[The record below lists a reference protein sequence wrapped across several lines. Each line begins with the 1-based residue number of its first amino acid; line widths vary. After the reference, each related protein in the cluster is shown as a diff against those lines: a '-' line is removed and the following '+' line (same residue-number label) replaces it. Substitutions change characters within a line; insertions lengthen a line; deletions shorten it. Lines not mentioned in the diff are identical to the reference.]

1 MLDDDKILLPFEAP
15 LHELKRRIDEMAANA
30 KDSPELKLLLEPMQ
44 EQYGQIERQLY
55 ENLKPWQI
63 VLVARH
69 PGRPQT
75 RDYTS
80 LIFDSF
86 EELHGDR
93 MFGDDLAIV
102 SGLGVIGPHRVMLIG
117 QHRGRDVKERHLSNA
132 GCVHPE
138 GYRKALRKM
147 RLAEKFGI
155 PVVTFIDTK
164 GAYPGIGAEE
174 RGVAIAIAEN
184 MMEMSRL
191 RVPVLCVVIG
201 EGGSGGALGL
211 GVGDRILMLRY
222 SYYSVISPEGCASI
236 LWRDGNMKEK
246 AAEELCLTSKDLHE
260 FKLIDEIVPEPMGGA
275 HRDLKAMGEMLRAA
289 IIRNLDELRGVS
301 VETLLAERYDKFRR
315 YGRYLEG
322 VNPAELLP
330 LKDEKKKSRRGAAPR
345 DVESEMGLDDESV
358 AEALEEGEGEF
369 ADDDE
374 VADESEEVKE
384 NETGEV
390 TTEPDEAEKR

>member
-1 MLDDDKILLPFEAP
+1 MDDDSRTLLPFEAP
-15 LHELKRRIDEMAANA
+15 LRELKKRIDEMAANA
-30 KDSPELKLLLEPMQ
+30 KDAPDLRALLEPMRQ
-44 EQYGQIERQLY
+44 QYGQIERQLY
-55 ENLKPWQI
+55 ENLKAWQI

-80 LIFDSF
+80 LLFDSF

-93 MFGDDLAIV
+93 MYGDDLAIV
-102 SGLGVIGPHRVMLIG
+102 TGLGVIGGRRVMLIG
-117 QHRGRDVKERHLSNA
+117 QHRGRDVRERHLSNA

-147 RLAEKFGI
+147 RLAEKFGL

-184 MMEMSRL
+184 MREMSRL
-191 RVPVLCVVIG
+191 RVPVVCVVIG

-246 AAEELCLTSKDLHE
+246 AAQELRLTSRDLYD
-260 FKLIDEIVPEPMGGA
+260 FRLIDEVVPEPMGGA
-275 HRDLKAMGEMLRAA
+275 HRDLKRMAELLREA
-289 IIRNLDELRGVS
+289 IIRNLDELSGKSPEELV
-301 VETLLAERYDKFRR
+301 AGRYEKFRA
-315 YGRYLEG
+315 YGRFLEG
-322 VNPAELLP
+322 VDPKTLIPARGDAEEAEE
-330 LKDEKKKSRRGAAPR
+330 EKQPEPEA
-345 DVESEMGLDDESV
+345 V
-358 AEALEEGEGEF
+358 AEEEP
-369 ADDDE
+369 
-374 VADESEEVKE
+374 VA
-384 NETGEV
+384 
-390 TTEPDEAEKR
+390 

>member
-1 MLDDDKILLPFEAP
+1 MADDDKTLLPFEAP
-15 LHELKRRIDEMAANA
+15 LNELKRRIDEMALNA
-30 KDSPELKLLLEPMQ
+30 KDSPDLSILLEPMQ
-44 EQYGQIERQLY
+44 AQYAQIERQLY
-55 ENLKPWQI
+55 ENLKAWQI

-93 MFGDDLAIV
+93 MYGDDLAIV
-102 SGLGVIGPHRVMLIG
+102 SGLGVIGGHRVMLVG
-117 QHRGRDVKERHLSNA
+117 QHRGRDVNERHLSNA

-147 RLAEKFGI
+147 KLAEKFGL

-191 RVPVLCVVIG
+191 RVPVVCVVIG

-246 AAEELCLTSKDLHE
+246 AAEQLRLTSKDLYD
-260 FKLIDEIVPEPMGGA
+260 FKLIDEVVPEPMGGA
-275 HRDLKAMGEMLRAA
+275 HRDLRKMGDMLREA
-289 IIRNLDELRGVS
+289 IVRNLDDLVGTPANELVKN
-301 VETLLAERYDKFRR
+301 RYEKFRR
-315 YGRYLEG
+315 FGRYLEG
-322 VNPAELLP
+322 VDPASILP
-330 LKDEKKKSRRGAAPR
+330 KAEAKTVA
-345 DVESEMGLDDESV
+345 DVE
-358 AEALEEGEGEF
+358 AEADAE
-369 ADDDE
+369 ADA
-374 VADESEEVKE
+374 VTATADEPAVLLE
-384 NETGEV
+384 
-390 TTEPDEAEKR
+390 D

>member
-1 MLDDDKILLPFEAP
+1 MSDEDRMLLPFEAP
-15 LHELKRRIDEMAANA
+15 LNELKHRIDEMTANA
-30 KDSPELKLLLEPMQ
+30 KDSPELKVLLEPMR
-44 EQYGQIERQLY
+44 EQYSQIERQLY
-55 ENLKPWQI
+55 ENLKAWQI

-102 SGLGVIGPHRVMLIG
+102 SGLGVIGQHRVMLIG
-117 QHRGRDVKERHLSNA
+117 QHRGRDVNERHLSNA

-147 RLAEKFGI
+147 KLAEKFGL

-184 MMEMSRL
+184 LMEMSRL
-191 RVPVLCVVIG
+191 RVPVVCIVIG

-211 GVGDRILMLRY
+211 GVGDRIMMLRY

-246 AAEELCLTSKDLHE
+246 AAEELRLTSRDLLE
-260 FKLIDEIVPEPMGGA
+260 FGLIDEVVPEPMGGA
-275 HRDLKAMGEMLRAA
+275 HRDLRAMGDMLREA
-289 IIRNLDELRGVS
+289 IIRNLDALSTRSADDLVS
-301 VETLLAERYDKFRR
+301 SRYDKFRK
-315 YGRYLEG
+315 YGRFLEG
-322 VNPAELLP
+322 VDPKELLP
-330 LKDEKKKSRRGAAPR
+330 QSKEEPKKSA
-345 DVESEMGLDDESV
+345 VEEPGEEESQ
-358 AEALEEGEGEF
+358 
-369 ADDDE
+369 
-374 VADESEEVKE
+374 E
-384 NETGEV
+384 NGTI
-390 TTEPDEAEKR
+390 

>member
-1 MLDDDKILLPFEAP
+1 MSDDDRTLLPFEAP
-15 LHELKRRIDEMAANA
+15 LLELKRRIDEMAANA
-30 KDSPELKLLLEPMQ
+30 KDSPDLKVLLEPMR
-44 EQYGQIERQLY
+44 EQYVQIERQLY
-55 ENLKPWQI
+55 ENLKAWQI
-63 VLVARH
+63 VQVARH

-93 MFGDDLAIV
+93 MYGDDLAIV
-102 SGLGVIGPHRVMLIG
+102 SGLGVIGGHRVMLIG
-117 QHRGRDVKERHLSNA
+117 QHRGRDVNERHLSNA

-147 RLAEKFGI
+147 KLAEKFGL

-184 MMEMSRL
+184 LREMSRL
-191 RVPVLCVVIG
+191 RVPVVCVIIG

-222 SYYSVISPEGCASI
+222 AYYSVISPEGCASI

-246 AAEELCLTSKDLHE
+246 AAEELRLTSKELLE
-260 FKLIDEIVPEPMGGA
+260 FELIDEVVPEPMGGA
-275 HRDLKAMGEMLRAA
+275 HRDLRKMGDMLRSA
-289 IIRNLDELRGVS
+289 IVRNLEELGSKTADQLVDG
-301 VETLLAERYDKFRR
+301 RYEKFRR
-315 YGRYLEG
+315 YGRFLDG
-322 VNPAELLP
+322 VDPKELLP
-330 LKDEKKKSRRGAAPR
+330 KNEKP
-345 DVESEMGLDDESV
+345 
-358 AEALEEGEGEF
+358 ALED
-369 ADDDE
+369 ADSAE
-374 VADESEEVKE
+374 L
-384 NETGEV
+384 
-390 TTEPDEAEKR
+390 EAEIAAETEGDQAAARAAHDA

>member
-1 MLDDDKILLPFEAP
+1 MLDDDKMLLPFEAP

-30 KDSPELKLLLEPMQ
+30 KDSPELKVLLEPMQ

-55 ENLKPWQI
+55 ENLKAWQI

-147 RLAEKFGI
+147 KLAEKFGI

-191 RVPVLCVVIG
+191 RVPVLCIVIG

-289 IIRNLDELRGVS
+289 IIRNLDELGGVP

-330 LKDEKKKSRRGAAPR
+330 KKDEKKKSRRNAVVRAI
-345 DVESEMGLDDESV
+345 ESEMGLDDESV
-358 AEALEEGEGEF
+358 AEALEE
-369 ADDDE
+369 DDDSE
-374 VADESEEVKE
+374 VEEDVRELEPESVNNDVKLE
-384 NETGEV
+384 NG
-390 TTEPDEAEKR
+390 DKGAENDQ

>member
-1 MLDDDKILLPFEAP
+1 MNDDDRMLLPFEAP
-15 LHELKRRIDEMAANA
+15 LNELKRRIEEMTANA
-30 KDSPELKLLLEPMQ
+30 KDSPELAGLLEPMR
-44 EQYGQIERQLY
+44 EQYAQVERQLY
-55 ENLKPWQI
+55 ENLKAWQV

-93 MFGDDLAIV
+93 MYGDDLAIV

-147 RLAEKFGI
+147 KLAEKFGLPI
-155 PVVTFIDTK
+155 VTFIDTK

-184 MMEMSRL
+184 MREMSRL
-191 RVPVLCVVIG
+191 RVPVVCVVIG

-236 LWRDGNMKEK
+236 LWRDGNMKEE
-246 AAEELCLTSKDLHE
+246 AAEELKLTSRELLD
-260 FKLIDEIVPEPMGGA
+260 FGLIDEVVPEPMGGA
-275 HRDLKAMGEMLRAA
+275 HRDLRAMGDMLREA
-289 IIRNLDELRGVS
+289 IIRNLDA
-301 VETLLAERYDKFRR
+301 LAGKEPESLIESRYEKFRR
-315 YGRYLEG
+315 YGRFLEG
-322 VNPAELLP
+322 VNPQELLP
-330 LKDEKKKSRRGAAPR
+330 EEEDEP
-345 DVESEMGLDDESV
+345 VETDLDEDGDSDSFDYDDE
-358 AEALEEGEGEF
+358 
-369 ADDDE
+369 
-374 VADESEEVKE
+374 
-384 NETGEV
+384 
-390 TTEPDEAEKR
+390 

>member
-1 MLDDDKILLPFEAP
+1 MADDDKTLLPFEAP
-15 LHELKRRIDEMAANA
+15 LNELKRRIDEMALNA
-30 KDSPELKLLLEPMQ
+30 KDSPDLSILLEPMKA
-44 EQYGQIERQLY
+44 QYAQIERQLY
-55 ENLKPWQI
+55 ENLKAWQI

-93 MFGDDLAIV
+93 MYGDDLAIV
-102 SGLGVIGPHRVMLIG
+102 SGLGVIGGHRVMLIG
-117 QHRGRDVKERHLSNA
+117 QHRGRDVNERHLSNA

-147 RLAEKFGI
+147 KLAEKFGL

-191 RVPVLCVVIG
+191 RVPVVCVVIG

-246 AAEELCLTSKDLHE
+246 AAEQLRLTSKDLYD
-260 FKLIDEIVPEPMGGA
+260 FQLIDEVVPEPMGGA
-275 HRDLKAMGEMLRAA
+275 HRDLRKMGDMLRAA
-289 IIRNLDELRGVS
+289 ILRNLEDLVGTPPDELGKN
-301 VETLLAERYDKFRR
+301 RYEKFRR
-315 YGRYLEG
+315 FGRFLEG
-322 VNPAELLP
+322 VDPASLMPKPEAETVA
-330 LKDEKKKSRRGAAPR
+330 K
-345 DVESEMGLDDESV
+345 VE
-358 AEALEEGEGEF
+358 AEADEEDAASTVRPDEPVLLEE
-369 ADDDE
+369 
-374 VADESEEVKE
+374 
-384 NETGEV
+384 
-390 TTEPDEAEKR
+390 

>member
-1 MLDDDKILLPFEAP
+1 MSDEDKALLPFEAP
-15 LHELKRRIDEMAANA
+15 LRELKKRIDEMAANA
-30 KDSPELKLLLEPMQ
+30 KDAPDLQALLEPMRQ
-44 EQYGQIERQLY
+44 QYAMIEKQLY
-55 ENLKPWQI
+55 ENLKAWQI

-80 LIFDSF
+80 LLFDSF

-93 MFGDDLAIV
+93 MYGDDLAIV
-102 SGLGVIGPHRVMLIG
+102 TGLGVIGGRRVMLVG
-117 QHRGRDVKERHLSNA
+117 QHRGRDVRERHLSNA

-147 RLAEKFGI
+147 KLAEKFGI

-184 MMEMSRL
+184 MREMSRL
-191 RVPVLCVVIG
+191 RVPVICVVIG
-201 EGGSGGALGL
+201 EGGSGGALGI

-246 AAEELCLTSKDLHE
+246 AAQELRLTSRDL
-260 FKLIDEIVPEPMGGA
+260 FDFGLIDEVVPEPMGGA
-275 HRDLKAMGEMLRAA
+275 HRDLKRMADLLRES
-289 IIRNLDELRGVS
+289 IVRNLDELSGKS
-301 VETLLAERYDKFRR
+301 PDELAAGRYAKFRA
-315 YGRYLEG
+315 YGRFLEG
-322 VNPAELLP
+322 VDPASLVPVREG
-330 LKDEKKKSRRGAAPR
+330 EKK
-345 DVESEMGLDDESV
+345 
-358 AEALEEGEGEF
+358 EEGEAG
-369 ADDDE
+369 AG
-374 VADESEEVKE
+374 V
-384 NETGEV
+384 
-390 TTEPDEAEKR
+390 EAEVPVVEEEPVA

>member
-1 MLDDDKILLPFEAP
+1 MNDEDRTLLPFEAP
-15 LHELKRRIDEMAANA
+15 LNELKRRIDEMTLNA
-30 KDSPELKLLLEPMQ
+30 KDSPELRVLLEPMR
-44 EQYGQIERQLY
+44 EQYAQIERQLY
-55 ENLKPWQI
+55 ENLKAWQI

-102 SGLGVIGPHRVMLIG
+102 AGLGVIGPHRVMLVG
-117 QHRGRDVKERHLSNA
+117 QHRGRDVNERHLSNA

-147 RLAEKFGI
+147 KLAEKFGL

-184 MMEMSRL
+184 LKEMSRL
-191 RVPVLCVVIG
+191 AVPVVCVIIG

-222 SYYSVISPEGCASI
+222 AYYSVISPEGCASI

-246 AAEELCLTSKDLHE
+246 AAEELCLTSRDLLE
-260 FKLIDEIVPEPMGGA
+260 FGLIDEVVAEPMGGA
-275 HRDLKAMGEMLRAA
+275 HRDLRAMGDLLRDA
-289 IIRNLDELRGVS
+289 IIRNLDALRGVRP
-301 VETLLAERYDKFRR
+301 ETLVGERYEKFRR
-315 YGRYLEG
+315 YGRFLEG
-322 VNPAELLP
+322 VNPSELLMP
-330 LKDEKKKSRRGAAPR
+330 NPEKAGAVSPAEAPDETSTEASDRQSSEGQSDPADDVAA
-345 DVESEMGLDDESV
+345 EMAEMSEMPGGLDG
-358 AEALEEGEGEF
+358 EA
-369 ADDDE
+369 D
-374 VADESEEVKE
+374 
-384 NETGEV
+384 
-390 TTEPDEAEKR
+390 KRCL

>member
-1 MLDDDKILLPFEAP
+1 MNDHDRMLLPFEAP
-15 LHELKRRIDEMAANA
+15 LNELKRRIEEMTANA
-30 KDSPELKLLLEPMQ
+30 KDSPELSVLLEPMR
-44 EQYGQIERQLY
+44 EQYAQVERQLY
-55 ENLKPWQI
+55 ENLKAWQV

-93 MFGDDLAIV
+93 MYGDDLAIV
-102 SGLGVIGPHRVMLIG
+102 SGLGVIGHHRVMLIG
-117 QHRGRDVKERHLSNA
+117 QHRGRDVNERHLSNA

-138 GYRKALRKM
+138 GYRKSLRKM
-147 RLAEKFGI
+147 KLAEKFGL

-184 MMEMSRL
+184 MREMSRL
-191 RVPVLCVVIG
+191 RVPVVCVVIG

-236 LWRDGNMKEK
+236 LWRDGNMKEE
-246 AAEELCLTSKDLHE
+246 AAEELRLTSRELLE
-260 FKLIDEIVPEPMGGA
+260 FGLIDEVVPEPMGGA
-275 HRDLKAMGEMLRAA
+275 HRDLRAMGDMLREA
-289 IIRNLDELRGVS
+289 IIQNLDALCGEDPDSLI
-301 VETLLAERYDKFRR
+301 AKRYEKFRR
-315 YGRYLEG
+315 YGRFLEG
-322 VNPAELLP
+322 VEPKELLP
-330 LKDEKKKSRRGAAPR
+330 KPEP
-345 DVESEMGLDDESV
+345 ESAS
-358 AEALEEGEGEF
+358 EE
-369 ADDDE
+369 
-374 VADESEEVKE
+374 ADELD
-384 NETGEV
+384 G
-390 TTEPDEAEKR
+390 TESGGGHDKR

>member
-1 MLDDDKILLPFEAP
+1 MSDDERLLLPFEAP
-15 LHELKRRIDEMAANA
+15 LQELKKRIDEMTANS
-30 KDSPELKLLLEPMQ
+30 KDSPDLSVLLAPMRD
-44 EQYGQIERQLY
+44 QYAQIERQLY
-55 ENLKPWQI
+55 ENLKAWQI

-93 MFGDDLAIV
+93 MYGDDLAIV
-102 SGLGVIGPHRVMLIG
+102 SGLGEIGGHRVMLIG
-117 QHRGRDVKERHLSNA
+117 QHRGRDVNERHLSNA

-147 RLAEKFGI
+147 KLAEKFGL

-184 MMEMSRL
+184 LREMSRL
-191 RVPVLCVVIG
+191 RVPVVCVVIG

-222 SYYSVISPEGCASI
+222 AYYSVISPEGCASI

-246 AAEELCLTSKDLHE
+246 AAEELRLTSKELLE
-260 FKLIDEIVPEPMGGA
+260 YGLIDEVVPEPMGGA
-275 HRDLKAMGEMLRAA
+275 HRDLRKMGDMLRGA
-289 IIRNLDELRGVS
+289 IVRNLEELRGKTGD
-301 VETLLAERYDKFRR
+301 ELLAERYDKFRR
-315 YGRYLEG
+315 YGRFLEG
-322 VNPAELLP
+322 VDPRELLP
-330 LKDEKKKSRRGAAPR
+330 KAPEEKAAGR
-345 DVESEMGLDDESV
+345 QVVEES
-358 AEALEEGEGEF
+358 G
-369 ADDDE
+369 
-374 VADESEEVKE
+374 
-384 NETGEV
+384 
-390 TTEPDEAEKR
+390 EAEEPGDAVVAAAVVDSAQ

>member
-1 MLDDDKILLPFEAP
+1 MADDEKTLLPFEAP
-15 LHELKRRIDEMAANA
+15 LRELKRRIDEMAVNF
-30 KDSPELKLLLEPMQ
+30 KDSPDLEALLRPMR
-44 EQYGQIERQLY
+44 EQYVRIERQLY
-55 ENLKPWQI
+55 ENLKAWQI

-80 LIFDSF
+80 LLFDSF

-93 MFGDDLAIV
+93 AFGDDLAIV
-102 SGLGVIGPHRVMLIG
+102 SGLGTIGGHRVMLIG
-117 QHRGRDVKERHLSNA
+117 QHRGRDVNERHLCNA

-138 GYRKALRKM
+138 GYRKAFRKM
-147 RLAEKFGI
+147 KLAEKFGL

-184 MMEMSRL
+184 MREMSRL
-191 RVPVLCVVIG
+191 RVPVVCVIIG

-246 AAEELCLTSKDLHE
+246 AAEELRLTSRELLE
-260 FKLIDEIVPEPMGGA
+260 FDLIDEVVPEPMGGA
-275 HRDLKAMGEMLRAA
+275 HRDLRKMGDMLRDA
-289 IIRNLDELRGVS
+289 IVRNLDELKGKTPD
-301 VETLLAERYDKFRR
+301 ELTAGRYAKFRQ
-315 YGRYLEG
+315 YGRFLEG
-322 VNPAELLP
+322 M
-330 LKDEKKKSRRGAAPR
+330 DPR
-345 DVESEMGLDDESV
+345 DLIPGKNAGKGDGSD
-358 AEALEEGEGEF
+358 AEKQDAGGTG
-369 ADDDE
+369 DPGP
-374 VADESEEVKE
+374 DESE
-384 NETGEV
+384 TTV
-390 TTEPDEAEKR
+390 TV

>member
-1 MLDDDKILLPFEAP
+1 MSDEDRALLPFEAP
-15 LHELKRRIDEMAANA
+15 LRELKKRIDEMAANA
-30 KDSPELKLLLEPMQ
+30 KDAPELQALLEPMRQ
-44 EQYGQIERQLY
+44 QYAMIEKQLY
-55 ENLKPWQI
+55 ENLKAWQT

-80 LIFDSF
+80 LLFDSF

-93 MFGDDLAIV
+93 MYGDDLAV
-102 SGLGVIGPHRVMLIG
+102 VTGLGVIGGRRVMLVG
-117 QHRGRDVKERHLSNA
+117 QHRGRDVRERHLSNA

-147 RLAEKFGI
+147 KLAEKFGI

-184 MMEMSRL
+184 MREMSRL
-191 RVPVLCVVIG
+191 RVPVVCVVIG
-201 EGGSGGALGL
+201 EGGSGGALGI

-246 AAEELCLTSKDLHE
+246 AAQELRLTSRDLLD
-260 FKLIDEIVPEPMGGA
+260 FGLIDEVVPEPMGGA
-275 HRDLKAMGEMLRAA
+275 HRDLKRMADMLREA
-289 IIRNLDELRGVS
+289 IVRNLDALSGKSPDELAAG
-301 VETLLAERYDKFRR
+301 RYAKFRA
-315 YGRYLEG
+315 YGRFLEG
-322 VNPAELLP
+322 VDPAELVP
-330 LKDEKKKSRRGAAPR
+330 ARAGEKK
-345 DVESEMGLDDESV
+345 
-358 AEALEEGEGEF
+358 EEGDKQAAAAELPAE
-369 ADDDE
+369 E
-374 VADESEEVKE
+374 EPVA
-384 NETGEV
+384 
-390 TTEPDEAEKR
+390 

>member
-1 MLDDDKILLPFEAP
+1 MSDNEKVLLPFEAP
-15 LHELKRRIDEMAANA
+15 LRELKRRIDEMTANA
-30 KDSPELKLLLEPMQ
+30 KDSPDLTILLDPMR
-44 EQYGQIERQLY
+44 EQYDQIERQLY
-55 ENLKPWQI
+55 ENLKAWQI
-63 VLVARH
+63 VQVARH

-93 MFGDDLAIV
+93 MYGDDLAIV
-102 SGLGVIGPHRVMLIG
+102 TGLGVVGGRRVMLIG

-174 RGVAIAIAEN
+174 RGVAVAIAEN
-184 MMEMSRL
+184 LMEMSRL
-191 RVPVLCVVIG
+191 RVPVVCVVIG

-222 SYYSVISPEGCASI
+222 AYYSVISPEGCASI
-236 LWRDGNMKEK
+236 LWRDGNMKER
-246 AAEELCLTSKDLHE
+246 AAEELRLTSKDLLD
-260 FKLIDEIVPEPMGGA
+260 FNLIDEVVPEPMGGA
-275 HRDLKAMGEMLRAA
+275 HRDLRKMGDLLRDA
-289 IIRNLDELRGVS
+289 IVRNLDELEKTPPDVL
-301 VETLLAERYDKFRR
+301 VANRYEKFRR
-315 YGRYLEG
+315 YGRFLEG
-322 VNPAELLP
+322 MDPRELLGCD
-330 LKDEKKKSRRGAAPR
+330 KDGDAESDGETMVGDGDSRVLDDVGAPSAAAP
-345 DVESEMGLDDESV
+345 
-358 AEALEEGEGEF
+358 
-369 ADDDE
+369 
-374 VADESEEVKE
+374 E
-384 NETGEV
+384 NVIG
-390 TTEPDEAEKR
+390 

>member
-1 MLDDDKILLPFEAP
+1 MADDDKTLLPFEAP
-15 LHELKRRIDEMAANA
+15 LSELKRRIDEMALNA
-30 KDSPELKLLLEPMQ
+30 KDSPDLSILLEPMK
-44 EQYGQIERQLY
+44 EQYAQIERQLY
-55 ENLKPWQI
+55 ENLKAWQI

-93 MFGDDLAIV
+93 MYGDDLAIV
-102 SGLGVIGPHRVMLIG
+102 SGLGVIGGHRVMLIG
-117 QHRGRDVKERHLSNA
+117 QHRGRDVNERHLSNA

-147 RLAEKFGI
+147 KLAEKFGL

-191 RVPVLCVVIG
+191 RVPVVCVVIG

-246 AAEELCLTSKDLHE
+246 AAEQLRLTSKDLYD
-260 FKLIDEIVPEPMGGA
+260 FQLIDEVVPEPMGGA
-275 HRDLKAMGEMLRAA
+275 HRDLRKMGDMLRKA
-289 IIRNLDELRGVS
+289 ILRNLDD
-301 VETLLAERYDKFRR
+301 LAGTPADDLVKNRYEKFRR
-315 YGRYLEG
+315 FGRFLEG
-322 VNPAELLP
+322 VDPASILP
-330 LKDEKKKSRRGAAPR
+330 KPEAETVAA
-345 DVESEMGLDDESV
+345 VE
-358 AEALEEGEGEF
+358 AEADAEED
-369 ADDDE
+369 A
-374 VADESEEVKE
+374 A
-384 NETGEV
+384 TA
-390 TTEPDEAEKR
+390 TTDASAVLMED

>member
-1 MLDDDKILLPFEAP
+1 MSDEDKALLPFEAP
-15 LHELKRRIDEMAANA
+15 LRDLKRRIDEMAANA
-30 KDSPELKLLLEPMQ
+30 KDAPDLRVLLEPMRQ
-44 EQYGQIERQLY
+44 QYVQIERQLY
-55 ENLKPWQI
+55 ENLKAWQI

-80 LIFDSF
+80 LVFDSF

-93 MFGDDLAIV
+93 MYGDDLAIV
-102 SGLGVIGPHRVMLIG
+102 SGLGVVGGRRVMLIG
-117 QHRGRDVKERHLSNA
+117 QHRGRDVNERHLCNA

-147 RLAEKFGI
+147 KLAEKFGI

-184 MMEMSRL
+184 MREMSRL
-191 RVPVLCVVIG
+191 RVPVVCIVIG

-222 SYYSVISPEGCASI
+222 AYYSVISPEGCASI

-246 AAEELCLTSKDLHE
+246 AAEELRLTSKDLLE
-260 FKLIDEIVPEPMGGA
+260 FGLIDEVVMEPMGGA
-275 HRDLKAMGEMLRAA
+275 HRDLRKMGDLLREA
-289 IIRNLDELRGVS
+289 IVANLDALCGRPIDA
-301 VETLLAERYDKFRR
+301 LLAERYDKFRR
-315 YGRYLEG
+315 YGEFLEG
-322 VNPAELLP
+322 VDPRDLLPKKEEPPKKAEAAAAEEDSVAAESPESAAEL
-330 LKDEKKKSRRGAAPR
+330 
-345 DVESEMGLDDESV
+345 
-358 AEALEEGEGEF
+358 AEAE
-369 ADDDE
+369 
-374 VADESEEVKE
+374 
-384 NETGEV
+384 
-390 TTEPDEAEKR
+390 

>member
-1 MLDDDKILLPFEAP
+1 MNDEDKTLLPFEAP
-15 LHELKRRIDEMAANA
+15 LRELKKRIDEMASNA
-30 KDSPELKLLLEPMQ
+30 KDAPELRALLEPMR
-44 EQYGQIERQLY
+44 EQYSQIEKQLY
-55 ENLKPWQI
+55 ENLKAWQI

-69 PGRPQT
+69 PGRLQT

-80 LIFDSF
+80 LLFDSF

-93 MFGDDLAIV
+93 MYGDDLAV
-102 SGLGVIGPHRVMLIG
+102 VTGLGEIGGRRVMLVG
-117 QHRGRDVKERHLSNA
+117 QHRGRDVRERHLSNA

-147 RLAEKFGI
+147 KLAEKFGI

-184 MMEMSRL
+184 MREMSRL
-191 RVPVLCVVIG
+191 RVPVVCVVIG

-246 AAEELCLTSKDLHE
+246 AAQELRLTSRDLHS
-260 FKLIDEIVPEPMGGA
+260 FGLVDEVVPEPLGGA
-275 HRDLKAMGEMLRAA
+275 HRDLRKMAELLRGA
-289 IIRNLDELRGVS
+289 IIRNLDELSGQSADELVAGRQ
-301 VETLLAERYDKFRR
+301 AKFRA
-315 YGRYLEG
+315 YGRFLEG
-322 VNPAELLP
+322 IDPKTLIP
-330 LKDEKKKSRRGAAPR
+330 SKKEKSGEQP
-345 DVESEMGLDDESV
+345 ESEN
-358 AEALEEGEGEF
+358 A
-369 ADDDE
+369 
-374 VADESEEVKE
+374 ESEPPVEE
-384 NETGEV
+384 
-390 TTEPDEAEKR
+390 EPVA

>member
-1 MLDDDKILLPFEAP
+1 MSSDNDKVLLPFEAP
-15 LHELKRRIDEMAANA
+15 LRELKRRIDEMAANA
-30 KDSPELKLLLEPMQ
+30 KDSPDLKVLLEPMK
-44 EQYGQIERQLY
+44 EQYVQIERQLY
-55 ENLKPWQI
+55 ENLKAWQI

-102 SGLGVIGPHRVMLIG
+102 TGLGVLGGHRVMLVG

-147 RLAEKFGI
+147 KLAEKFGI

-174 RGVAIAIAEN
+174 RGVAVAIAEN
-184 MMEMSRL
+184 MKEMARL
-191 RVPVLCVVIG
+191 KVPVVCVIIG

-246 AAEELCLTSKDLHE
+246 AAEELRLTSKDLLE
-260 FKLIDEIVPEPMGGA
+260 FQLIDEVVPEPMGGA
-275 HRDLKAMGEMLRAA
+275 HRDLRKMGDFLRNA
-289 IIRNLDELRGVS
+289 IIRNLDELSGLPADGL
-301 VETLLAERYDKFRR
+301 VEERYQKFRR
-315 YGRYLEG
+315 YGRFLEG
-322 VNPAELLP
+322 ADPRELVKQSEEPKDDARTDQPSAEAVE
-330 LKDEKKKSRRGAAPR
+330 DETAAK
-345 DVESEMGLDDESV
+345 
-358 AEALEEGEGEF
+358 ALEE
-369 ADDDE
+369 A
-374 VADESEEVKE
+374 
-384 NETGEV
+384 
-390 TTEPDEAEKR
+390 